1 MVVVVDFV
9 DRDCRRW
16 REMLLLLFLFD
27 APTAYTLMWRRLLRR
42 MS

>member
-1 MVVVVDFV
+1 MVVVVELV

-16 REMLLLLFLFD
+16 REMLLLFLFN
-27 APTAYTLMWRRLLRR
+27 ASTAYALRWRRLLRR